1 MKKFDE
7 YLELSVENVFE
18 KKLVDLVDPDE
29 MQELIIGNF
38 SEAKSPNKLY

>member
-29 MQELIIGNF
+29 M
-38 SEAKSPNKLY
+38 